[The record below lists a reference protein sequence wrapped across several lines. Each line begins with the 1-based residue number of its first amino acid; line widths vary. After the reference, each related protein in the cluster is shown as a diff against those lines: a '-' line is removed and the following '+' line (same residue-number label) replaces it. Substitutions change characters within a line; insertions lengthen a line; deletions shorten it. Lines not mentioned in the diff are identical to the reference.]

1 MTSQPAV
8 FSAEGCKDTPFWRPQ
23 PAPSVDRAS
32 KEGGIADGPLSA
44 FADVLIIG
52 AGYTGLAAAV
62 TTARGG
68 RRTVVVDAASAGWGC
83 STRNG
88 GQVSTSIKPTL
99 GQLARKFG
107 HERGRRILMEGRNAR
122 RWVEDFIAREKIDC
136 GFRRC
141 GRFHGAH
148 NARALEK
155 LCRQIESEPDGLE
168 SGAWPV
174 ARGEQRGE
182 IGSDFYHGG
191 AVFPHVASVDPARYH
206 HGLLRCAKNA
216 GAEIVTHCAAHGI
229 RREGRGFTVATARG
243 TLRAREVVVATNGY
257 TGRVVPWLR
266 RRVIPVGTYII
277 ATEELDA
284 ARIKELL
291 PTGRVVTDT
300 RKLVYYYRASPDG
313 RRLLF
318 GGRVLLKESAPM
330 ASAPRLFEAMTR
342 IFPQLKDVRVTHCWG
357 GTVAFTFDALP
368 HCGRR
373 GGVHYAMGYCGSGVS
388 LASYF
393 GMRAGQKILGLREG
407 ETALDGLPFPARFW
421 YAGRPWFLAPAVS
434 FYRWRDRMGW

>member
-1 MTSQPAV
+1 MTPKPTV
-8 FSAEGCKDTPFWRPQ
+8 FSAEGCQDTPFWWSQ
-23 PAPSVDRAS
+23 PTPSVDQAS
-32 KEGGIADGPLSA
+32 KEGGIVDAPVAAS
-44 FADVLIIG
+44 ADVLIIG
-52 AGYTGLAAAV
+52 AGYTGLSAAV

-68 RRTVVVDAASAGWGC
+68 RRTVVVDADAAGWGC

-107 HERGRRILMEGRNAR
+107 SERARRILMEGRNAR
-122 RWVEDFIAREKIDC
+122 QWTGDFIAREKIDC
-136 GFRRC
+136 DFKCR

-148 NARALEK
+148 NARAYEK
-155 LCRQIESEPDGLE
+155 LCRQIESEPEGLE

-174 ARGEQRGE
+174 ARGAQHGE

-206 HGLLRCAKNA
+206 RGLLQCAKNA
-216 GAEIVTHCAAHGI
+216 GAEIFTHCAAHNI
-229 RREGRGFTVATARG
+229 KRESGGFTVATARG
-243 TLRAREVVVATNGY
+243 PVRAREVVVATNGY
-257 TGRVVPWLR
+257 TGGVTPWLR

-291 PTGRVVTDT
+291 PGGRVVTDT

-330 ASAPRLFEAMTR
+330 ASAPRLFGAMTR
-342 IFPQLKDVRVTHCWG
+342 IFPQLGGVRVTHCWG
-357 GTVAFTFDALP
+357 GTVAFTFDAMP

-373 GGVHYAMGYCGSGVS
+373 GGVHYVMGYCGSGVS
-388 LASYF
+388 LAGYF
-393 GMRAGQKILGLREG
+393 GMRTGQKILGLREG

-434 FYRWRDRMGW
+434 FYRWRDRVGW